1 MQVKQ
6 IYELVND
13 ATKEALGQESSLL
26 LEDLS
31 NIVDVGT
38 AIANATA
45 YDNYVKALVNRIG
58 RTIFVTRKYK
68 GTIPNVIFDG
78 WEYGSIMQK
87 IAGALPEAQENETWD
102 LQDGASYDPNVF
114 KKPSVNVKFFNKRW
128 TFEVQL
134 SVTDEQVKESFLSK
148 EQLNNFVE
156 MLFND
161 VDKAIEVKVDSL
173 VMRTINGAIAETVYD
188 SYVSGGVLADLGG
201 GTHVKARN
209 LLYEYNQ
216 ANSTSYTAKE
226 FLSNPACIRFASIEI
241 MKVAERMKKMSTLF
255 NVGKTAKFTPRDAL
269 RIVMHSD
276 FDSEAKGYLY
286 SQTFHEEYVKLPEA
300 DTVPYWQG
308 TGDDYDLDETASIK
322 VKLPSDN
329 TKSIEVKGIICTM
342 FDRDALGVVNYKRYT
357 TSNYNGKAEFTNFWH
372 KLFAGQFIDLNE
384 NIVVFFL
391 QEEAGE

>member
-1 MQVKQ
+1 MQVAQ
-6 IYELVND
+6 IYQLVND
-13 ATKEALGQESSLL
+13 ATEEVLGDQATLL
-26 LEDLS
+26 EEDLS

-38 AIANATA
+38 AVANANA

-102 LQDGASYDPNVF
+102 LQDGASYDPNIF
-114 KKPSVNVKFFNKRW
+114 KKPTVVVKFFNKRW

-134 SVTDEQVKESFLSK
+134 SVTDEQVKESFLSR
-148 EQLNNFVE
+148 EQLNNFID

-161 VDKAIEVKVDSL
+161 VDKSLEVKIDAL
-173 VMRTINGAIAETVYD
+173 VMRTLVGAIAETVHD
-188 SYVSGGVLADLGG
+188 SYGVNDYGAGS
-201 GTHVKARN
+201 HVKARN
-209 LLYEYNQ
+209 LLYEYNTANGTALTKKQ
-216 ANSTSYTAKE
+216 ALATPD
-226 FLSNPACIRFASIEI
+226 FIRYASSEI
-241 MKVAERMKKMSTLF
+241 GMVADRMKKMSKLF
-255 NVGKTAKFTPRDAL
+255 NVGGQARFTPKDAL
-269 RIVMHSD
+269 RIVLHSD
-276 FDSEAKGYLY
+276 FTNKAKAYLY
-286 SQTFHEEYVKLPEA
+286 GDTFHEEYVKLPEA

-308 TGDDYDLDETASIK
+308 TGSDYDFDITSAID
-322 VKLPSDN
+322 VDLPTDN
-329 TKSIEVKGIICTM
+329 TKHIEADGIIGLL

-391 QEEAGE
+391 QEPSI